1 MAGQTL
7 MQQLRA
13 AGALVAAT
21 HNAGKVR
28 ELLDLLSPLGLRV
41 ESAGDLG
48 LAVPDETETS
58 FVGNAALKAR
68 AAAVATGRLALA
80 DDSGIEIA
88 ALNGAP
94 GIYSADWAG
103 EPRDFDRAMQRVRDE
118 VVALGA
124 TDDRARFVS
133 VLCLAAPDG
142 RIEAFEG
149 YAAGRLVWPPRGAHG
164 FGYDPMFVPD
174 GYAETFGEMEPQI
187 KHAISHR
194 AAAFAKFKL
203 AFAAADL

>member
-1 MAGQTL
+1 MDASSITY
-7 MQQLRA
+7 
-13 AGALVAAT
+13 VET
-21 HNAGKVR
+21 HGTGT
-28 ELLDLLSPLGLRV
+28 PLG
-41 ESAGDLG
+41 D
-48 LAVPDETETS
+48 P
-58 FVGNAALKAR
+58 
-68 AAAVATGRLALA
+68 
-80 DDSGIEIA
+80 IEIA

-103 EPRDFDRAMQRVRDE
+103 EPRDFDRAMRRVRDE
-118 VVALGA
+118 VAALGA

-174 GYAETFGEMEPQI
+174 GYERTFAEMTADE
-187 KHAISHR
+187 KNLISHR
-194 AAAFAKFKL
+194 ADAFTKL
-203 AFAAADL
+203 RAVLG